1 MRKEECFFLGTLSSL
16 YSYKGEILINID
28 SDEPELYTQLE
39 SILVDYPTGLVPF
52 FISGARLHK
61 SRFLRVKLVTIDTEE
76 SAQALLKKKV
86 YLPLSML
93 PPLEGNRFYYHE
105 IIGFTALDVERG
117 VIGTI
122 EGVNDQSSQAL
133 LKISDKEKQQL
144 IPIHDDFILKIDRN
158 KKEFHLNLPPGIL
171 SLND

>member
-61 SRFLRVKLVTIDTEE
+61 SRFLRVKLETIETEE
-76 SAQALLKKKV
+76 SAQSLLKKKV
-86 YLPLSML
+86 YLPSQCS
-93 PPLEGNRFYYHE
+93 PPR
-105 IIGFTALDVERG
+105 R
-117 VIGTI
+117 
-122 EGVNDQSSQAL
+122 
-133 LKISDKEKQQL
+133 
-144 IPIHDDFILKIDRN
+144 
-158 KKEFHLNLPPGIL
+158 
-171 SLND
+171 